1 MGLWELCGTSRAVP
15 TPAGASDRDFQ
26 QGPPVSRTSAERLV
40 PVSLPVLGFQL
51 QGLEL
56 LCGTEEMS
64 PLKWE
69 MGFLCC
75 LSPHQ

>member
-1 MGLWELCGTSRAVP
+1 MALPRAVP
-15 TPAGASDRDFQ
+15 TPAGGSDRDFQ

-40 PVSLPVLGFQL
+40 PARVPALRPQ
-51 QGLEL
+51 
-56 LCGTEEMS
+56 CGTEEMS

-69 MGFLCC
+69 MGFLLC

>member
-1 MGLWELCGTSRAVP
+1 MGLWELCGTSQGCS
-15 TPAGASDRDFQ
+15 TPAGASGRDFQ
-26 QGPPVSRTSAERLV
+26 QGPPVSRASAEVGPCQPSRAG
-40 PVSLPVLGFQL
+40 VLAPRPGA
-51 QGLEL
+51 